1 MRGQWLGRHS
11 HPRTK
16 PKQKV
21 GHPATTAPRVATIGW
36 AQHPNHLKAARVF
49 RRSNPEPESST
60 TTDKVGGKGRP
71 TPTRKEAEAAARAR
85 AKVPRTRKEQ
95 MAAQRSA
102 RGDTSRKMREAM
114 KTGDER
120 YLPSRDRGPVRRFI
134 RDFVDS
140 RFSFIELMVP
150 LLIVSMVLSY
160 TGRSGLI
167 QLGNTVLFT
176 TILVIIVDI
185 IMLRFRLRRELAARF
200 PGESTKGALMYAAMR
215 SLQMKFLRLPK
226 AQVKIGEKLPE
237 TYR

>member
-16 PKQKV
+16 PKQEV

-114 KTGDER
+114 KTGD
-120 YLPSRDRGPVRRFI
+120 DA
-134 RDFVDS
+134 
-140 RFSFIELMVP
+140 
-150 LLIVSMVLSY
+150 
-160 TGRSGLI
+160 
-167 QLGNTVLFT
+167 
-176 TILVIIVDI
+176 
-185 IMLRFRLRRELAARF
+185 LRTFLTDAGWAADTAHRELDLD
-200 PGESTKGALMYAAMR
+200 GTGTTTVK
-215 SLQMKFLRLPK
+215 QVRLHT
-226 AQVKIGEKLPE
+226 AIG
-237 TYR
+237 